1 MKTAF
6 RRALP
11 GLLASLALC
20 APARAGET
28 KDLEKTPQAKTYQAL
43 LAAVAAEDFEA
54 YKKCMTKASV
64 EGIEQETKGTGLDP
78 KKAMALLKEMSPAE
92 LKYVALEVKDR
103 KATLLATGK
112 VFGEANRGTI
122 DFEQEDG
129 HWKVARQSWT
139 NRE

>member
-6 RRALP
+6 HQALP
-11 GLLASLALC
+11 GLLAALALS

-28 KDLEKTPQAKTYQAL
+28 KDIEKTPQAKTYQAL

-64 EGIEQETKGTGLDP
+64 EGIEKETKETGLDP
-78 KKAMALLKEMSPAE
+78 KKAMGLLKEMSPTE
-92 LKYVALEVKDR
+92 LKYVALEVKGK

-112 VFGEANRGTI
+112 VWGEANRGAI
-122 DFEQEDG
+122 DFEQEQDQ
-129 HWKVARQSWT
+129 WKVASQSWT
-139 NRE
+139 NKE